1 MTHLVFSLGA
11 FMAAHAQLIAAVVM
25 AGLTAAAFSPFVFGN
40 INTAKQGTPQNNRW
54 YQCPSAVTS
63 GMAVLIGTQAAVA
76 MDAYDSS
83 TGGTTFQLD
92 GSYFLT
98 VIAQSSQ
105 SPVSGLQVN
114 PGDELYAAGTL
125 DATTGITYSLT
136 IDKTRG
142 NCPFGN
148 YEGPGPIL
156 SGATNTSA
164 MVRLKI
170 GGSPGPYAA

>member
-1 MTHLVFSLGA
+1 MTPT
-11 FMAAHAQLIAAVVM
+11 I
-25 AGLTAAAFSPFVFGN
+25 GLALSFGPGLFALAFSALVACLMAPMVFGN

-54 YQCPSAVTS
+54 YACPTQVTS

-76 MDAYDSS
+76 LDDYDSS

-98 VIAQSSQ
+98 VIGQSSQ
-105 SPVSGLQVN
+105 SPISGLQVN
-114 PGDELYAAGTL
+114 PGDELFAQGTL
-125 DATTGITYSLT
+125 DATTGVTYSLT

-156 SGATNTSA
+156 SGVTNTNA
-164 MVRLKI
+164 MVRLKV
-170 GGSPGPYAA
+170 GGSPGSYAA

>member
-1 MTHLVFSLGA
+1 MFPALLALSV
-11 FMAAHAQLIAAVVM
+11 
-25 AGLTAAAFSPFVFGN
+25 AGPGLLALLLSALAAASMAPFVFGN
-40 INTAKQGTPQNNRW
+40 VNTAKQGTPQNNRW
-54 YQCPSAVTS
+54 YACPSGVTS

-76 MDAYDSS
+76 LDAYDSS

-98 VIAQSSQ
+98 VIAQSQQ
-105 SPVSGLQVN
+105 SPLSGLQIN
-114 PGDELYAAGTL
+114 PGDELYANGTL
-125 DATTGITYSLT
+125 DTTTGVTYSLT

-156 SGATNTSA
+156 SGATNTNA
-164 MVRLKI
+164 MIRLKI
-170 GGSPGPYAA
+170 GGSPGPYAS